1 MVRSAWIVASPDR
14 IPRLISCGVLLKV
27 PMPEIPLFAE
37 VALTEGI
44 PAVGLVR
51 GQVGAVVERL
61 ARSVYEVEFGDH
73 DGRTYAI
80 VTLKATQLMLLHHKP
95 IHEAA

>member
-1 MVRSAWIVASPDR
+1 MR
-14 IPRLISCGVLLKV
+14 V

-37 VALTEGI
+37 VALTENI
-44 PAVGLVR
+44 PAVSLVR

-61 ARSVYEVEFGDH
+61 ARSVYEVEFGDD

-95 IHEAA
+95 INEAA